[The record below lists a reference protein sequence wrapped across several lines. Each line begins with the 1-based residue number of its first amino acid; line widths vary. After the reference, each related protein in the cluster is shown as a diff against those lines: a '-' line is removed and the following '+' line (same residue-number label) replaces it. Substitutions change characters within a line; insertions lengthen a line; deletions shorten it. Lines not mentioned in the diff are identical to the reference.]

1 MFVHSSEVF
10 PSCRHLVPPRAASP
24 EPGTAQSR
32 AESPAESWGGW
43 VGVGAARSC
52 AVTCSGLGGDSKTWG
67 HQIAQRE
74 LSWVNLELSGEGEV
88 QPQPQTMLCP
98 C

>member
-1 MFVHSSEVF
+1 M
-10 PSCRHLVPPRAASP
+10 
-24 EPGTAQSR
+24 
-32 AESPAESWGGW
+32 
-43 VGVGAARSC
+43 GVGAARSC

-74 LSWVNLELSGEGEV
+74 LSWVDLELSGEGEV